1 MTSGDS
7 EPPNYRLVTSDVPQL
22 YYNLRQATRIYRVHK
37 ELDITTRKFVVYVGR
52 KAALQITYDRFRY
65 INEIKDYHDKEAG
78 NWAEKYMK
86 TLTPDRRNEIEKV
99 CRGENSIF
107 NDWEDDEEKHIDKKW
122 KEGDVNPCYPICKR
136 CETLE

>member
-37 ELDITTRKFVVYVGR
+37 ELDITTRKFVVYIGR
-52 KAALQITYDRFRY
+52 KAALQITYDRFVY
-65 INEIKDYHDKEAG
+65 INEIKNYHSKEIG

-122 KEGDVNPCYPICKR
+122 KEGDVNPCDPICKR